1 MNIQLQDIVKRFG
14 ALEAVSHVSLEVRD
28 GELFT
33 LLGPSGCGKTT
44 ILRLIGGFHKPDAG
58 EIYFDGTPVTSIP
71 PYERNI
77 GMVFQ
82 NYALWPHMTISNN
95 IKYGLKL
102 KKMPKHKIAEKVSH
116 VLKLVNLTGLEN
128 RYPGQLSGG
137 QQQRVALARALV
149 LNPDVLLLDEPLS
162 NLDAKIRI
170 QVRAEIRKLQ
180 KELGITTIYVT
191 HDQEEALTLSDRIA
205 VINQGKLMQIG
216 TPRHL
221 YDKPHNPFVA
231 DFIGINNLI
240 PGDVQEIDAAENWL
254 RVQTKVGPLICTSEE
269 QFDPGDR
276 CIISVRPETALISQS
291 EEKQKGFNCIG
302 GTVSFAYYIG
312 NTIRYDVEIN
322 SELLFKVDIQNP
334 IEHKPFSMGEKV
346 YVSFPVKTTLGIPAD
361 SPSSIPSPQRL
372 CRNPPF
378 ALRHTQDKRLS

>member
-1 MNIQLQDIVKRFG
+1 MNIQLKEIVKRFG
-14 ALEAVSHVSLEVRD
+14 ILEAVSHVSLEIQD

-44 ILRLIGGFHKPDAG
+44 VLRLIGGFHKPDNG
-58 EIYFDGTPVTSIP
+58 EIYFDGKPVTSIP

-95 IKYGLKL
+95 ITYGLKL
-102 KKMPKHKIAEKVSH
+102 KKIPKAEIAEKVSH
-116 VLKLVNLTGLEN
+116 VLKLVNLLGLEN

-162 NLDAKIRI
+162 NLDAKIRV

-205 VINQGKLMQIG
+205 VINLGKLMQIG
-216 TPRHL
+216 TPRDL
-221 YDKPHNPFVA
+221 YDRPKNPFVA

-240 PGDVQEIDAAENWL
+240 PGDVKEVNPIEK
-254 RVQTKVGPLICTSEE
+254 RVTVQTKAGPLICFS
-269 QFDPGDR
+269 DVPLKPGEH
-276 CIISVRPETALISQS
+276 CMVSVRPETALISQS
-291 EEKQKGFNCIG
+291 EERQKELNCIG

-322 SELLFKVDIQNP
+322 SEMLFKVDIQNP

-346 YVSFPVKTTLGIPAD
+346 YVSFPAKTTIGIPATA
-361 SPSSIPSPQRL
+361 PHPSPLPQGER
-372 CRNPPF
+372 
-378 ALRHTQDKRLS
+378 TG

>member
-1 MNIQLQDIVKRFG
+1 MNIQLKDIVKRFG
-14 ALEAVSHVSLEVRD
+14 TLEAVSHVSLEIHD

-44 ILRLIGGFHKPDAG
+44 ILRLIGGFHKPDNG
-58 EIYFDGTPVTSIP
+58 EIYFDGKPMISKP

-82 NYALWPHMTISNN
+82 NYALWPHMTISDN
-95 IKYGLKL
+95 ITYGLKL
-102 KKMPKHKIAEKVSH
+102 KKLPRAEIGDKVSH
-116 VLKLVNLTGLEN
+116 VLKLVNLLGLEK

-205 VINQGKLMQIG
+205 VINLGKLLQIG
-216 TPRHL
+216 SPRDL
-221 YDKPHNPFVA
+221 YERPHNPFVA

-240 PGDVQEIDAAENWL
+240 PGNVQEINTTEKWVK
-254 RVQTKVGPLICTSEE
+254 VQSKVGPLLCTSDEE
-269 QFDPGDR
+269 YQPGDQ
-276 CIISVRPETALISQS
+276 CMISVRPETASISQS
-291 EEKQKGFNCIG
+291 KDVQKEFNCVS
-302 GTVSFAYYIG
+302 GTVSFAYYMG

-322 SELLFKVDIQNP
+322 SEILFKVDIQNP
-334 IEHKPFSMGEKV
+334 WGYQPFSIGEKI
-346 YVSFPVKTTLGIPAD
+346 YVSFPVKTTLGIPA
-361 SPSSIPSPQRL
+361 S
-372 CRNPPF
+372 
-378 ALRHTQDKRLS
+378 

>member
-1 MNIQLQDIVKRFG
+1 MNIKLEDLVKRFG
-14 ALEAVSHVSLEVRD
+14 TLEAVSHVSLDIQD

-44 ILRLIGGFHKPDAG
+44 ILRLIGGFHKPDHG
-58 EIYFDGTPVTSIP
+58 EIYFEGKPVSPLP

-82 NYALWPHMTISNN
+82 NYALWPHMTISDN
-95 IKYGLKL
+95 ITYGLKL
-102 KKMPKHKIAEKVSH
+102 KKMPKAEISDKVAH
-116 VLKLVNLTGLEN
+116 VLKLVNLTGLEK

-205 VINQGKLMQIG
+205 VIDHGKLQQLG
-216 TPRHL
+216 SPRDL
-221 YDKPHNPFVA
+221 YERPENPFVA

-240 PGDVQEIDAAENWL
+240 QGEVQEINASEKWMKA
-254 RVQTKVGPLICTSEE
+254 QTALGTLFCTHRY
-269 QFDPGDR
+269 QFTLGDR
-276 CIISVRPETALISQS
+276 CVISVRPETASIGKS
-291 EEKQKGFNCIG
+291 EEVEKGYNLIAG
-302 GTVSFAYYIG
+302 NVSFAYYIG
-312 NTIRYDVEIN
+312 NAIRYDVEMN
-322 SELLFKVDIQNP
+322 NNDLFRVDIQNP
-334 IEHKPFSMGEKV
+334 WEHQLFSIGEKV
-346 YVSFPVKTTLGIPAD
+346 YVTFPIKTALGIPLTSTSSQAARP
-361 SPSSIPSPQRL
+361 PSR
-372 CRNPPF
+372 
-378 ALRHTQDKRLS
+378 

>member
-1 MNIQLQDIVKRFG
+1 MNIRLEDIVKKFG
-14 ALEAVSHVSLEVRD
+14 TLEAVSHVSLNIQD

-44 ILRLIGGFHKPDAG
+44 LLRLVGGFHKPDHG
-58 EIYFDGTPVTSIP
+58 EIYFGDRAVSPLP

-82 NYALWPHMTISNN
+82 NYALWPHMTIFGN
-95 IKYGLKL
+95 IAYGLKL
-102 KKMPKHKIAEKVSH
+102 KKFSRTEMSEKISRA
-116 VLKLVNLTGLEN
+116 LKLVNLTGLEN

-205 VINQGKLMQIG
+205 VINLGKLQQIG
-216 TPRHL
+216 SPRDL
-221 YDKPHNPFVA
+221 YERPENPFVA

-240 PGDVQEIDAAENWL
+240 SGEIQEVNTAGKRMKAK
-254 RVQTKVGPLICTSEE
+254 TKVGTLFCAYRERF
-269 QFDPGDR
+269 QPGDR
-276 CIISVRPETALISQS
+276 CMISVRPETASIGKS
-291 EEKQKGFNCIG
+291 EEGQEGYNRIAG
-302 GTVSFAYYIG
+302 NVSFAYYMG
-312 NTIRYDVEIN
+312 NTIRYDVEVN
-322 SELLFKVDIQNP
+322 SDLLFKVDVENP
-334 IEHKPFSMGEKV
+334 WEHQPFSIGEKV
-346 YVSFPVKTTLGIPAD
+346 SVRFPIEMTLGIPA
-361 SPSSIPSPQRL
+361 
-372 CRNPPF
+372 
-378 ALRHTQDKRLS
+378 

>member
-1 MNIQLQDIVKRFG
+1 MNIQLKDIVKRFG
-14 ALEAVSHVSLEVRD
+14 ALEAVSHVSLNIHD

-44 ILRLIGGFHKPDAG
+44 ILRLIGGFHKADG
-58 EIYFDGTPVTSIP
+58 GGIYFDGKPVSSLP

-95 IKYGLKL
+95 ITYGLKL
-102 KKMPKHKIAEKVSH
+102 KRLPKAEIADKVSR
-116 VLKLVNLTGLEN
+116 VLKLVNLVGLEN

-180 KELGITTIYVT
+180 KDLGITTIYVT

-205 VINQGKLMQIG
+205 VVNLGKLLQIG
-216 TPRHL
+216 SPRDL
-221 YDKPHNPFVA
+221 YERPENPFVA

-240 PGDVQEIDAAENWL
+240 SGDVREINSLEKWMK
-254 RVQTKVGPLICTSEE
+254 VETKAGSLICIGNERSK
-269 QFDPGDR
+269 PGDR
-276 CIISVRPETALISQS
+276 CMVSVRPETASISQS
-291 EEKQKGFNCIG
+291 EEAQKGFNCVG
-302 GTVSFAYYIG
+302 GKVNFASYIG

-322 SELLFKVDIQNP
+322 REIIFKVDIQNP
-334 IEHKPFSMGEKV
+334 WGYQPFSVGEKV
-346 YVSFPVKTTLGIPAD
+346 YVNFPIKTTL
-361 SPSSIPSPQRL
+361 SIPITHPLPRETVS
-372 CRNPPF
+372 
-378 ALRHTQDKRLS
+378 

>member
-1 MNIQLQDIVKRFG
+1 VNIQLKDIVKRFG
-14 ALEAVSHVSLEVRD
+14 TLEAVSHVSLEIRD

-44 ILRLIGGFHKPDAG
+44 ILRLIGGFHKPDGG
-58 EIYFDGTPVTSIP
+58 EIYFDGKPVSSIP

-95 IKYGLKL
+95 ITYGLKL
-102 KKMPKHKIAEKVSH
+102 KKIPKAEIAEKVSH
-116 VLKLVNLTGLEN
+116 VLKLVNLVGLED

-149 LNPDVLLLDEPLS
+149 LNPNVLLLDEPLS
-162 NLDAKIRI
+162 NLDAKIRV

-205 VINQGKLMQIG
+205 VINLGKLLQIG
-216 TPRHL
+216 SPRDL
-221 YDKPHNPFVA
+221 YERPENPFVA

-240 PGDVQEIDAAENWL
+240 PGDIQEINSAEKWMK
-254 RVQTKVGPLICTSEE
+254 VQTKVGPLICFGNER
-269 QFDPGDR
+269 FKPGDP
-276 CIISVRPETALISQS
+276 CMISVRPETASISQL
-291 EEKQKGFNCIG
+291 EDTQKEFNCIG
-302 GTVSFAYYIG
+302 GTVSFASYIG

-322 SELLFKVDIQNP
+322 GEIIFKVDVQNP
-334 IEHKPFSMGEKV
+334 WGYHPFSIGEKV
-346 YVSFPVKTTLGIPAD
+346 YVSFPVKTTLGIT
-361 SPSSIPSPQRL
+361 IQ
-372 CRNPPF
+372 
-378 ALRHTQDKRLS
+378 

>member
-1 MNIQLQDIVKRFG
+1 MHIQLHDIVKKFG
-14 ALEAVSHVSLEVRD
+14 TLEAVSHVSLEIHD

-44 ILRLIGGFHKPDAG
+44 ILRLIGGFHKPDGGDIRFNGKAVA
-58 EIYFDGTPVTSIP
+58 PIP

-82 NYALWPHMTISNN
+82 NYALWPHMTISDN
-95 IKYGLKL
+95 ITYGLKL
-102 KKMPKHKIAEKVSH
+102 KKIPKAEIARKVSH
-116 VLKLVNLTGLEN
+116 VLTLVNLSGLEK

-180 KELGITTIYVT
+180 KELKITTVYVT

-205 VINQGKLMQIG
+205 VINLGKIQQVG
-216 TPRHL
+216 SPRDL
-221 YDKPHNPFVA
+221 YERPENPFVA

-240 PGDVQEIDAAENWL
+240 PGEVQEIFPEE
-254 RVQTKVGPLICTSEE
+254 RRIKVQTKAGALFCGNRSKLNV
-269 QFDPGDR
+269 GDR
-276 CIISVRPETALISQS
+276 CMVNVRPETAEISKS
-291 EEKQKGFNCIG
+291 EKVENGFNLLAG
-302 GTVSFAYYIG
+302 DVNFAYYIG
-312 NTIRYDVEIN
+312 NTIRYDVEMKDNLI
-322 SELLFKVDIQNP
+322 FKVDVQNP
-334 IEHKPFSMGEKV
+334 WGHQPFSMGEKV
-346 YVSFPVKTTLGIPAD
+346 FVRFPVETTFGIPV
-361 SPSSIPSPQRL
+361 
-372 CRNPPF
+372 
-378 ALRHTQDKRLS
+378 

>member
-1 MNIQLQDIVKRFG
+1 MNIQLQDIVKKFG
-14 ALEAVSHVSLEVRD
+14 TLEAVSHVSLEIRD

-44 ILRLIGGFHKPDAG
+44 ILRLIGGFYRPDHG
-58 EIYFDGTPVTSIP
+58 DIRFDGKSVTPIP

-82 NYALWPHMTISNN
+82 NYALWPHMTIVDN
-95 IKYGLKL
+95 ITYGLKL
-102 KKMPKHKIAEKVSH
+102 KKIPRPEISEKVSR
-116 VLKLVNLTGLEN
+116 VLKLVNLVGLEK

-180 KELGITTIYVT
+180 KELAITTIYVT

-205 VINQGKLMQIG
+205 VVDHGKLQQLG
-216 TPRHL
+216 TPRDL
-221 YDKPHNPFVA
+221 YERPENPFVA

-240 PGDVQEIDAAENWL
+240 AGEVREIESVG
-254 RVQTKVGPLICTSEE
+254 RSMKVETKAGPLLCFCYK
-269 QFDPGDR
+269 QFKPGDR
-276 CIISVRPETALISQS
+276 CIISVRPETATISPS
-291 EEKQKGFNCIG
+291 NTPLEGWNGISG
-302 GTVSFAYYIG
+302 NVSFVYYIG
-312 NTIRYDVEIN
+312 NAIRYDVEMGDGA
-322 SELLFKVDIQNP
+322 LFRVDIQNP
-334 IEHKPFSMGEKV
+334 WEHQPLAIGSKA
-346 YVSFPVKTTLGIPAD
+346 YVSFPFKTTLAIPV
-361 SPSSIPSPQRL
+361 
-372 CRNPPF
+372 
-378 ALRHTQDKRLS
+378 

>member
-1 MNIQLQDIVKRFG
+1 MMNIQLKDMVKRFG
-14 ALEAVSHVSLEVRD
+14 TLEAVSHVSLDIRD

-44 ILRLIGGFHKPDAG
+44 ILRLIGGFHKPDHG
-58 EIYFDGTPVTSIP
+58 EIYFEGKPVSPLP

-95 IKYGLKL
+95 IAYGLKL
-102 KKMPKHKIAEKVSH
+102 KRFSGSEIAEKISRA
-116 VLKLVNLTGLEN
+116 LKLVNLTGLEN

-191 HDQEEALTLSDRIA
+191 HDQEEALTLSDQIA
-205 VINQGKLMQIG
+205 VIHQGKIQQIG
-216 TPRHL
+216 SPRDL
-221 YDKPHNPFVA
+221 YARPENPFVA

-240 PGDVQEIDAAENWL
+240 PGEVQEIREK
-254 RVQTKVGPLICTSEE
+254 RMKVRTEVGPMI
-269 QFDPGDR
+269 
-276 CIISVRPETALISQS
+276 
-291 EEKQKGFNCIG
+291 
-302 GTVSFAYYIG
+302 
-312 NTIRYDVEIN
+312 
-322 SELLFKVDIQNP
+322 
-334 IEHKPFSMGEKV
+334 
-346 YVSFPVKTTLGIPAD
+346 
-361 SPSSIPSPQRL
+361 
-372 CRNPPF
+372 
-378 ALRHTQDKRLS
+378 

>member
-1 MNIQLQDIVKRFG
+1 MNIQLKDIVKRFG
-14 ALEAVSHVSLEVRD
+14 TLEAVSHVSLEIED

-44 ILRLIGGFHKPDAG
+44 LLRLVGGFHKPDHG
-58 EIYFDGTPVTSIP
+58 EIYFDGRPVTSIP

-95 IKYGLKL
+95 ITYGLKL
-102 KKMPKHKIAEKVSH
+102 RKTPRAEITEKVSH
-116 VLKLVNLTGLEN
+116 VLNLVNLSGLED

-180 KELGITTIYVT
+180 KDLGITTIYVT

-205 VINQGKLMQIG
+205 VINLGKLLQIG
-216 TPRHL
+216 SPRDL
-221 YDKPHNPFVA
+221 YERPENPFVA

-240 PGDVQEIDAAENWL
+240 SGDIQEINTAEKWMK
-254 RVQTKVGPLICTSEE
+254 VQTEAGSLICISNERSK
-269 QFDPGDR
+269 PGDR
-276 CIISVRPETALISQS
+276 CAVSVRPETASISQS
-291 EEKQKGFNCIG
+291 EEAQKGFNRIG
-302 GTVSFAYYIG
+302 GTVSFASYIG
-312 NTIRYDVEIN
+312 NTIRYDVEID
-322 SELLFKVDIQNP
+322 SGMLFKVDVQNP
-334 IEHKPFSMGEKV
+334 IEHKPFAIGERV
-346 YVSFPVKTTLGIPAD
+346 YVSFPVKTALGIPV
-361 SPSSIPSPQRL
+361 
-372 CRNPPF
+372 
-378 ALRHTQDKRLS
+378 T

>member
-1 MNIQLQDIVKRFG
+1 MNIQLKDIVKRFG
-14 ALEAVSHVSLEVRD
+14 TLEAVSHVSLEIQD

-44 ILRLIGGFHKPDAG
+44 ILRLIGGFHKPDNG
-58 EIYFDGTPVTSIP
+58 EIYFDGKPVTPVP

-82 NYALWPHMTISNN
+82 NYALWPHMTIFNN
-95 IKYGLKL
+95 ITYGLKL
-102 KKMPKHKIAEKVSH
+102 KKFSKNEISEKISK
-116 VLKLVNLTGLEN
+116 VLKLVNLVGLEN

-149 LNPDVLLLDEPLS
+149 LNPNVLLLDEPLS
-162 NLDAKIRI
+162 NLDAKIRV

-205 VINQGKLMQIG
+205 VINLGKLMQIG
-216 TPRHL
+216 TPRDL
-221 YDKPHNPFVA
+221 YERPENPFVA

-240 PGDVQEIDAAENWL
+240 SGDVQEVNPTEEWMK
-254 RVQTKVGPLICTSEE
+254 VQTKIGPLICLCDER
-269 QFDPGDR
+269 FKLGDR
-276 CIISVRPETALISQS
+276 CMISVRPETASISQS
-291 EEKQKGFNCIG
+291 RDTQKGFNCIG

-312 NTIRYDVEIN
+312 NTIRYDVEMNHDLI
-322 SELLFKVDIQNP
+322 FKVDIQNP
-334 IEHKPFSMGEKV
+334 WGYQPFSIGEKV
-346 YVSFPVKTTLGIPAD
+346 YVSFPIKTTLGIPA
-361 SPSSIPSPQRL
+361 S
-372 CRNPPF
+372 
-378 ALRHTQDKRLS
+378 

>member
-1 MNIQLQDIVKRFG
+1 MNILLKDLVKRFG
-14 ALEAVSHVSLEVRD
+14 SLEAVSHISLEIQD

-44 ILRLIGGFHKPDAG
+44 LLRLIGGFHKPDQG
-58 EIYFDGTPVTSIP
+58 EIFFGEKPVAPIP

-82 NYALWPHMTISNN
+82 NYALWPHMTIFDNVA
-95 IKYGLKL
+95 YGLKL
-102 KKMPKHKIAEKVSH
+102 RKFAREDISSKVSH
-116 VLKLVNLTGLEN
+116 TLHLVNLSGLEK

-162 NLDAKIRI
+162 NLDAKIRV

-205 VINQGKLMQIG
+205 VIDHGKVQQVG
-216 TPRHL
+216 APRAL
-221 YDKPHNPFVA
+221 YAKPENPFVA

-240 PGDVQEIDAAENWL
+240 PGEVREVLESGKIK
-254 RVQTKVGPLICTSEE
+254 VQTDVGFMVCTIEKS
-269 QFDPGDR
+269 FKPGER
-276 CIISVRPETALISQS
+276 CMISVRPETASIGR
-291 EEKQKGFNCIG
+291 EEVKEKGLNIIPG
-302 GTVSFAYYIG
+302 AVSFASYIG
-312 NTIRYDVEIN
+312 NTIRYDVEIQN
-322 SELLFKVDIQNP
+322 GKIFKVDIQNP
-334 IEHKPFSMGEKV
+334 WYHQTLPLGEKV
-346 YVSFPVKTTLGIPAD
+346 HISFPQQITLGIP
-361 SPSSIPSPQRL
+361 IL
-372 CRNPPF
+372 
-378 ALRHTQDKRLS
+378 

>member
-1 MNIQLQDIVKRFG
+1 MNVRLEDIVKRFG
-14 ALEAVSHVSLEVRD
+14 TLEAVSHVSLDIRD

-44 ILRLIGGFHKPDAG
+44 ILRLVGGFHKPDRG
-58 EIYFDGTPVTSIP
+58 NVYFGDREVSALP

-82 NYALWPHMTISNN
+82 NYALWPHMTIASNVA
-95 IKYGLKL
+95 YGLKL
-102 KKMPKHKIAEKVSH
+102 KKFSKPEIGEKISRA
-116 VLKLVNLTGLEN
+116 LKLVNLTGLES

-180 KELGITTIYVT
+180 KDLGITTIYVT

-205 VINQGKLMQIG
+205 VINLGKVQQLG
-216 TPRHL
+216 SPRDL
-221 YDKPHNPFVA
+221 YERPENPFVA

-240 PGDVQEIDAAENWL
+240 PGEIQEMN
-254 RVQTKVGPLICTSEE
+254 GPEKWMKAKTRIGILICGYRDR
-269 QFDPGDR
+269 FKPGDR
-276 CIISVRPETALISQS
+276 CMISIRPETATVGKS
-291 EEKQKGFNCIG
+291 EETPKGFNRVSGNI
-302 GTVSFAYYIG
+302 SFAYYIG
-312 NTIRYDVEIN
+312 NTIRYDVEVDPDH
-322 SELLFKVDIQNP
+322 LFKVDVQNP
-334 IEHKPFSMGEKV
+334 WEHQLYAMGERV
-346 YVSFPVKTTLGIPAD
+346 HIRFPIETTLGIPA
-361 SPSSIPSPQRL
+361 
-372 CRNPPF
+372 
-378 ALRHTQDKRLS
+378 

>member
-1 MNIQLQDIVKRFG
+1 MNIKLEDVIKKFG
-14 ALEAVSHVSLEVRD
+14 TLEAVSHVSLDIKD

-44 ILRLIGGFHKPDAG
+44 ILRLVGGFHKPDHG
-58 EIYFDGTPVTSIP
+58 RIYFGDREVSSLA

-82 NYALWPHMTISNN
+82 NYALWPHMTIANN
-95 IKYGLKL
+95 IAYGLKL
-102 KKMPKHKIAEKVSH
+102 KKISGSEIVEKVSR
-116 VLKLVNLTGLEN
+116 VLKLVNLTGLEK

-205 VINQGKLMQIG
+205 VTNFGRLQQIG
-216 TPRHL
+216 SPREL
-221 YDKPHNPFVA
+221 YERPENPFVA

-240 PGDVQEIDAAENWL
+240 PGEIQEMNATEKWMKA
-254 RVQTKVGPLICTSEE
+254 QTKVGTLVCAYRD
-269 QFDPGDR
+269 QLKPGDR
-276 CIISVRPETALISQS
+276 CIISVRPETASIGKS
-291 EEKQKGFNCIG
+291 EEVQKSYNIIAGN
-302 GTVSFAYYIG
+302 VSFAYYMG
-312 NTIRYDVEIN
+312 NTIRYDVEVH
-322 SELLFKVDIQNP
+322 SDLLFKVDIENP
-334 IEHKPFSMGEKV
+334 WEHQPFSIAEKV
-346 YVSFPVKTTLGIPAD
+346 YVSFPTEMTLGIPA
-361 SPSSIPSPQRL
+361 
-372 CRNPPF
+372 
-378 ALRHTQDKRLS
+378 

>member
-1 MNIQLQDIVKRFG
+1 MNIKLEDIVKRFG
-14 ALEAVSHVSLEVRD
+14 TLEAVSHVSLDIRD

-44 ILRLIGGFHKPDAG
+44 ILRLIGGFHKLDHG
-58 EIYFDGTPVTSIP
+58 EVYFEGKPVSP
-71 PYERNI
+71 LAPYERNI

-82 NYALWPHMTISNN
+82 NYALWPHMTISDN
-95 IKYGLKL
+95 ITYGLKL
-102 KKMPKHKIAEKVSH
+102 KKMSKTEISSKVAH
-116 VLKLVNLTGLEN
+116 VLKLVNLTGLEK

-205 VINQGKLMQIG
+205 VIDHGKLQQLG
-216 TPRHL
+216 SPRDL
-221 YDKPHNPFVA
+221 YERPENPFVA

-240 PGDVQEIDAAENWL
+240 QGEVQEINASEKWMK
-254 RVQTKVGPLICTSEE
+254 VQTAFGTLFCVHRYPFKL
-269 QFDPGDR
+269 GDR
-276 CIISVRPETALISQS
+276 CVISVRPETASIGKS
-291 EEKQKGFNCIG
+291 EEVEKGYNLITG
-302 GTVSFAYYIG
+302 NVSFAYYIG
-312 NTIRYDVEIN
+312 NAIRYDVEMN
-322 SELLFKVDIQNP
+322 SHVLFRIDIQNP
-334 IEHKPFSMGEKV
+334 WEHQLFSIGEKV
-346 YVSFPVKTTLGIPAD
+346 YITFPIKTALGIPLT
-361 SPSSIPSPQRL
+361 STSSQAT
-372 CRNPPF
+372 PP
-378 ALRHTQDKRLS
+378 LSR

>member
-1 MNIQLQDIVKRFG
+1 MNIKLDDVVKRFG
-14 ALEAVSHVSLEVRD
+14 TLEAVSHVSLDIKD

-33 LLGPSGCGKTT
+33 LV
-44 ILRLIGGFHKPDAG
+44 GGFHKPDQG
-58 EIYFDGTPVTSIP
+58 RIYFGDKEVSALA

-95 IKYGLKL
+95 VAYGLKL
-102 KKMPKHKIAEKVSH
+102 KKIVASEIAEKVSRA
-116 VLKLVNLTGLEN
+116 LKLVNLTGLEN

-180 KELGITTIYVT
+180 KDLGITTIYVT

-205 VINQGKLMQIG
+205 VIDHGKLQQLG
-216 TPRHL
+216 SPKDL
-221 YDKPHNPFVA
+221 YEKPVTPFVA

-240 PGDVQEIDAAENWL
+240 PGEIREVNPTERWM
-254 RVQTKVGPLICTSEE
+254 KV
-269 QFDPGDR
+269 
-276 CIISVRPETALISQS
+276 ETMV
-291 EEKQKGFNCIG
+291 G
-302 GTVSFAYYIG
+302 
-312 NTIRYDVEIN
+312 
-322 SELLFKVDIQNP
+322 
-334 IEHKPFSMGEKV
+334 
-346 YVSFPVKTTLGIPAD
+346 
-361 SPSSIPSPQRL
+361 
-372 CRNPPF
+372 
-378 ALRHTQDKRLS
+378 